1 MKQLRKILVF
11 LLSVV
16 ILSFS
21 VGSSYY
27 GTNRVNAA
35 EWVIGGSVGAE
46 AVLDFLLA
54 FWASLGVGKVAYD
67 NRSELWDSYCDYM
80 DVKIQ
85 NNELSISSTQD
96 AALHLYDSTTDSV
109 KSIPWQD
116 LLDSF
121 SEGFDSVIDGAYDLY
136 ACYCPELIGLTRDY
150 VSDVVNGDLF
160 VNGIS
165 SSIVSIPNVTSSEIA
180 KQWSGEGYKYM
191 CDITYYWD
199 YYSRWSSYK
208 ACTVN
213 SGIPNMGYT
222 TAAKYA
228 LAYSFNSDTS
238 KYILYI
244 VNADASPFVSN
255 KPLIHFSKF
264 DNGVFD
270 SNTYYWNKTISSI
283 SSSKPISVAT
293 NIPIFGSKEAAEAY
307 LRGEIEASEAI
318 NYASD
323 IPDLL
328 GDVNPNDDLPFWEN
342 YAGDLYGNLASSDVI
357 SSPWESSW
365 ASDLPFFDLDDLCD
379 YDRYISD
386 VIDRTLDQL
395 LSGEL
400 DLPSDIPYTY
410 EDLWDDAVSDAWDQ
424 VIDDSLPGVVDP
436 ANPDIVIPVEKPV
449 VADPSKPVEGEVD
462 KPIEGGGDSGGGRD
476 ESNDKWV
483 VDLSKFFPFCIPFD
497 LVYLLDVLDAE
508 PQAPRFEI
516 PFKLPEYGIDYTFVI
531 DLADFESV
539 AAVFRTFET
548 ILFILGLILLTR
560 ELIQG

>member
-1 MKQLRKILVF
+1 MKLLRKILVF

-27 GTNRVNAA
+27 GASRVNAA

-96 AALHLYDSTTDSV
+96 AALHLYDSATDSV

-165 SSIVSIPNVTSSEIA
+165 SSIVSISNVTSSEIA

-199 YYSRWSSYK
+199 YYSRWNNVK
-208 ACTVN
+208 A
-213 SGIPNMGYT
+213 YT
-222 TAAKYA
+222 TFDPPGLGFTASYPVA
-228 LAYSFNSDTS
+228 LAYYSNGKGSGYVLDILNVNSNSYVGGGGLLFSTFDDGELTS
-238 KYILYI
+238 NRYYI
-244 VNADASPFVSN
+244 N
-255 KPLIHFSKF
+255 K
-264 DNGVFD
+264 N
-270 SNTYYWNKTISSI
+270 YSSI
-283 SSSKPISVAT
+283 TSSKPISVAT

-342 YAGDLYGNLASSDVI
+342 YAGDLYGNFVSSDVI
-357 SSPWESSW
+357 SSPWGLSW
-365 ASDLPFFDLDDLCD
+365 ASDLPFFDLDDLLD
-379 YDRYISD
+379 YDKYISD
-386 VIDRTLDQL
+386 VIDRILDQL

-436 ANPDIVIPVEKPV
+436 VNPDVVIPVEKPV
-449 VADPSKPVEGEVD
+449 VVDPSKPVEGED
-462 KPIEGGGDSGGGRD
+462 DEPIEGGGDSGGGRD
-476 ESNDKWV
+476 EPSDKWV

-516 PFKLPEYGIDYTFVI
+516 PLKLPAYGIDYTFVI
-531 DLADFESV
+531 DLSDFESV